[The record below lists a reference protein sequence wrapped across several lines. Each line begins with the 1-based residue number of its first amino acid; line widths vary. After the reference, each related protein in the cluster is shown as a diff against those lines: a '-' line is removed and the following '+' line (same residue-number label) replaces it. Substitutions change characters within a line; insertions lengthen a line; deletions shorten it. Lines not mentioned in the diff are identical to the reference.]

1 LAFRVSLALLA
12 VAVFVII
19 HPSAVGQTQTET
31 ALINQSVH
39 NTGKEG
45 NMVTS
50 ATHQQKL
57 PMRTSIATVSI
68 SGEFPEKL
76 AAIAKAGF
84 AGVEIFENDF
94 LTYDASPREVRK
106 MVLNHGLEITL
117 FQPFRDF
124 EGMPDQHRQ
133 RAFERAERK
142 FDIMGE
148 LGTDLMLI
156 CSNVSPI
163 SLGGVDR
170 AAADFRELGERAAKH
185 GLRVGYE
192 ALAWGRHISDHRDA
206 WEVVRRADHANV
218 GIILDSFHT
227 LSRKIDPNSIRSIPG
242 DKIFIV
248 QLADAPLF
256 DMDLLYW
263 SRHFRNMPG
272 EGDLPVVDFMRA
284 VAATG
289 YSGPLSLEIFNDQ
302 FRGGSGRL
310 LAEDGHRSLI
320 NLMDRVQRLEP
331 DIRIAAPEMPNPIE
345 AQGIEFVEF
354 TTGPQEKTSLEALLL
369 TLGFTKSARH
379 CNRDI
384 ELFSQGDIRIVIN
397 TDSTGDS
404 FAGASYSVHGTNAY
418 AFGIKVNDAEA
429 ARQRAA
435 LLGAPAFAEPRRL
448 GETTVPA
455 IQGVGNGVI
464 YFLDGSP
471 ALASIW
477 ANEFVQ
483 LPVEEPDSNAGLL
496 RIDHLAQ
503 TTRYD
508 EMLTWLLFYTSIF
521 SMRRTPMVD
530 VIDPGGVVRSQA
542 IESLPRP
549 DFRLTM
555 NGADNRKTIAGKFL
569 AEGFGTSIQHIA
581 LATDDIFATA
591 ERLLERGFRALPISR
606 NYYDDLEA
614 RFGLEPEFSDALR
627 DASILYDRDDNG
639 EYFQIYSQTFG
650 ESFFFEIVERRGNYS
665 GYGAGNAPFRIS
677 AQRRL
682 LRPEGLPRD

>member
-1 LAFRVSLALLA
+1 M
-12 VAVFVII
+12 VISGI
-19 HPSAVGQTQTET
+19 ETQK
-31 ALINQSVH
+31 Q
-39 NTGKEG
+39 
-45 NMVTS
+45 
-50 ATHQQKL
+50 

-84 AGVEIFENDF
+84 SGVEIFENDF
-94 LTYDASPREVRK
+94 LTYDASPREVRA
-106 MVLNHGLEITL
+106 MVKDHGLEITL

-124 EGMPDQHRQ
+124 EGMPDHHRQ

-148 LGTDLMLI
+148 LGTELMLI
-156 CSNVSPI
+156 CSNVSQI
-163 SLGGVDR
+163 SLGGIDR
-170 AAADFRELGERAAKH
+170 AATDFHELGERAAKH

-192 ALAWGRHISDHRDA
+192 ALAWGRHVNDHRDA
-206 WEVVRRADHANV
+206 WEVVRRADHSNV

-289 YSGPLSLEIFNDQ
+289 YAGPLSLEIFNDQ
-302 FRGGSGRL
+302 FRGGSARL

-320 NLMDRVQRLEP
+320 NLMDKVHRLEP
-331 DIRIAAPEMPNPIE
+331 DIRIDVPNMPAAVETS
-345 AQGIEFVEF
+345 GVEFVEF
-354 TTGPQEKTSLEALLL
+354 TTGQNEKAELETLLT
-369 TLGFTKSARH
+369 TLGFSKSARH
-379 CNRDI
+379 CNREV
-384 ELFSQGDIRIVIN
+384 ELYTQGDLRIVIN

-418 AFGIKVNDAEA
+418 AFGLKVDDAKSALE
-429 ARQRAA
+429 RAA
-435 LLGAPAFAEPRRL
+435 ALGAPTFFEPRKN
-448 GETTVPA
+448 GEASIPA

-477 ANEFVQ
+477 ENEFSQ
-483 LPVEEPDSNAGLL
+483 LPSQTTGDAGLT

-530 VIDPGGVVRSQA
+530 VVEPGGLVRSQA
-542 IESLPRP
+542 IESLPKP

-555 NGADNRKTIAGKFL
+555 NGADNRKTFAGKFL

-581 LATDDIFATA
+581 FSTDDIFATA
-591 ERLLERGFRALPISR
+591 RALHDRGFRALPISR

-627 DASILYDRDDNG
+627 ASSILYDRDEQG

-650 ESFFFEIVERRGNYS
+650 EGFFFEIVERRGNYA
-665 GYGAGNAPFRIS
+665 GYGAMNAPFRIG

-682 LRPEGLPRD
+682 LRPAGIPRD